1 MLKKTIKNFDYVILI
16 VIILLFVIGILAL
29 KSASGGAGG
38 SIDDYNKQI
47 IWFSIGLVFLFAFS
61 FLDYLFVKKFC
72 LLLYGGSIILLILV
86 LFSPINNG
94 ATSWFKVGPMSF
106 QPAEFAKIAIITL
119 FAYLIEKHN
128 EKRDL
133 NKISTIVKLLLVL
146 LVPTFL
152 IIRQPD
158 YGTAFVIII
167 SCIVMLFIGEI
178 DLKYIIAGLL
188 LVIIL
193 APLVYNFV
201 LPEHAKKRIEI
212 FLNPGSDPKGA
223 GYNILQS
230 ELAVG
235 SGGLTGQG
243 LYNGNQTQL
252 GMLPMKSTD
261 FIFSVIS
268 EEMGFIVS
276 CSIIILYGILLL
288 RLINISQKSKDE
300 FGKLFSIGVFTIF
313 LAHIFENIGMSMGIL
328 PITGIPL
335 PFISYGGSSML
346 TNMILIGISES
357 IYIRKKQHLL

>member
-38 SIDDYNKQI
+38 NVDDYSKQI
-47 IWFSIGLVFLFAFS
+47 TWFVIGLIFLFGFS
-61 FLDYLFVKKFC
+61 FLDYHFVKKFC

-94 ATSWFKVGPMSF
+94 ATSWFKIGPMSF

-119 FAYLIEKHN
+119 FAYLIEMHN
-128 EKRDL
+128 ERRDL
-133 NKISTIVKLLLVL
+133 NKVTTIIKLLFIL

-152 IIRQPD
+152 IIKQPD
-158 YGTAFVIII
+158 YGTAFVIIV
-167 SCIVMLFIGEI
+167 SCIVMLFIGDI
-178 DLKYIIAGLL
+178 DIKYILAGLAL
-188 LVIIL
+188 IIIL
-193 APLVYNFV
+193 APLVYNFI
-201 LPEHAKKRIEI
+201 LPEHAKKRIEV

-252 GMLPMKSTD
+252 GMLPMKTTD

-268 EEMGFIVS
+268 EEMGFIIS
-276 CSIIILYGILLL
+276 ASIIILYGILLL

-300 FGKLFSIGVFTIF
+300 FGKIFAIGVFTIF
-313 LAHIFENIGMSMGIL
+313 IAHIFENIGMSMGIL

-357 IYIRKKQHLL
+357 IYIRRKQHLF